1 MWNYS
6 EKVKD
11 HFFNPRNAKVVD
23 DANAVGDVGSLSC
36 GDALRLM
43 LKVDPESE
51 VIQDA
56 GFQTFGCGSAIA
68 SSSALTELII
78 GKTLDEAKV
87 VSNQD
92 IASYLDGLPPEKMH
106 CSVMGEEALHAAI
119 AQYRGEEI
127 EDDHEEEGAL
137 ICRCFAV
144 DEGKIRRAVVT
155 NKLSSLE
162 EVINYTKA
170 GGACACCHE
179 KIEDLIKVIQS
190 EPVCP
195 SAGAPVVSAPAT
207 EIPLGDIPVAPAV
220 TPVAEASSPAVET
233 ESSEEETQQ
242 TLAQVKEV
250 IEAARPMLQA
260 DGGDIALV
268 GIKGNEVAVELTGAC
283 NGCMMSDMTMS
294 WIEQRLME
302 NIGRYF
308 KLVSVTSEPKSIAS

>member
-43 LKVDPESE
+43 LKVDPETE
-51 VIQDA
+51 VILDA

-68 SSSALTELII
+68 SSSALTELVI
-78 GKTLDEAKV
+78 GKTLDEAKTL
-87 VSNQD
+87 SNQD
-92 IASYLDGLPPEKMH
+92 IATYLDGLPPEKMH

-119 AQYRGEEI
+119 AQYRGEVI
-127 EDDHEEEGAL
+127 DDDHEDEGAL
-137 ICRCFAV
+137 ICRCFGV

-155 NKLSSLE
+155 NKLSTLE
-162 EVINYTKA
+162 DVINYTKA

-179 KIEDLIKVIQS
+179 KIEDLIKVIQA
-190 EPVCP
+190 EPICP
-195 SAGAPVVSAPAT
+195 SAQVAAVAAVPVT
-207 EIPLGDIPVAPAV
+207 EISLGDIPVTTPTQAAPAPAKV
-220 TPVAEASSPAVET
+220 APVALDDDA
-233 ESSEEETQQ
+233 QQ
-242 TLAQVKEV
+242 TLAQVRDV
-250 IEAARPMLQA
+250 IDAARPMLQA

-268 GIKGNEVAVELTGAC
+268 GIKGNEVAVELSGAC
-283 NGCMMSDMTMS
+283 SGCMMAEMTTS

-308 KLVSVTSEPKSIAS
+308 KLVSVATEPKSIAS